1 MATILNEPAPFPI
14 ANPVSCHVWWK
25 STKNRTYRFWV
36 NLCHAICLYVCV
48 QAWEKDNMDN
58 NHVGWRW
65 MESVSGER
73 KRMAYVPGAQ
83 EMNGIC
89 VRRTVM
95 AYVSAERKWIAYMEM
110 CARPFVNKKH
120 CFFEIVPQKSKKMW
134 ITIVCA
140 KFQNCV
146 NTTQK
151 WSRAPFFRI
160 SLLHSFFVDIQKKN
174 KLVTP
179 ELPPLKHVRTGERPI
194 LWEYV
199 WRTILT
205 GVCGEQLSKP
215 PKQVSIPRPFHL
227 DPYPVLGSLVSADIS
242 TRTMSIMVQIQLGIQ
257 DQQVPEPKW
266 GIRRVKNGKFHGMR

>member
-1 MATILNEPAPFPI
+1 MDGVCI
-14 ANPVSCHVWWK
+14 W
-25 STKNRTYRFWV
+25 RTETDG
-36 NLCHAICLYVCV
+36 VC
-48 QAWEKDNMDN
+48 AW
-58 NHVGWRW
+58 
-65 MESVSGER
+65 S
-73 KRMAYVPGAQ
+73 A

-110 CARPFVNKKH
+110 CARPFVNKKL
-120 CFFEIVPQKSKKMW
+120 FFEIVPQKSKKMW

-151 WSRAPFFRI
+151 CLAHHSSGFPCSTLF
-160 SLLHSFFVDIQKKN
+160 LLIFKKN

-179 ELPPLKHVRTGERPI
+179 ELPPLKHVRTGERTI